1 MEVEVVLLA
10 LVLELELER
19 VLWPLV
25 LEALLALVL
34 ELEVLGLLEVSVI
47 LEDVLE

>member
-1 MEVEVVLLA
+1 MLLA
-10 LVLELELER
+10 HVLELELGL

-47 LEDVLE
+47 LEDVLG